1 MKNIHR
7 KFSWSRL
14 IWWSHAAGVA
24 GFYTVLWLRT
34 RPKEA
39 RVVSAQKIPQGR
51 ELPRVS
57 IIVPARNEEHNIR
70 RCVTSLLEQDYPDYE
85 VIVVDD
91 ASTDGTPRL
100 LVEIARAHPRS
111 AKLRVLSLNELPD
124 GWAGKPHALHAGVQE
139 ARGEFLLF
147 TDADTWHAPQALKAA
162 VARAEERQLDLLSL
176 NSEQE
181 LPSFWEKALM
191 PMAVLGI
198 SMQYPMN
205 QVNDPRSPIA
215 LANGQYILL
224 RRAIYERLGGY
235 ARPEMRATL
244 LDDRDLALLVKKHG
258 YALEM
263 ADGRSL
269 VRVRM
274 YRSLRATWRGWRK
287 NVFLGSRGGLPFVLL
302 QLLGLPVV
310 AVLPFVLPFW
320 PWLARLAGKRK
331 TVHLSEAGIIS
342 ALELGPLLAYRRWL
356 DKELRVPWYSM
367 LTHPLAGI
375 LFTGILAQSTW
386 RILTGK
392 GVDWSG
398 RQYFKGK

>member
-1 MKNIHR
+1 MKKLYRNL
-7 KFSWSRL
+7 KWSRL
-14 IWWSHAAGVA
+14 IWWTHAAGVA

-34 RPKEA
+34 KPKEA
-39 RVVSAQKIPQGR
+39 RVVSVQSSSQER

-57 IIVPARNEEHNIR
+57 IIVPARNEEHNIQ

-91 ASTDGTPRL
+91 ASTDETPRL
-100 LVEIARAHPRS
+100 LDEMARAHPHG
-111 AKLRVLSLNELPD
+111 AKLRVLRLSELPD

-139 ARGEFLLF
+139 ARGELLLF
-147 TDADTWHAPQALKAA
+147 TDADTWHAPQALRAA
-162 VARAEERQLDLLSL
+162 VTRAEERQLDLLSL
-176 NSEQE
+176 NSGQE
-181 LPSFWEKALM
+181 LPSFWEKAMM

-198 SMQYPMN
+198 SMQYPIN

-224 RRAIYERLGGY
+224 RRAVYEQLGGY
-235 ARPEMRATL
+235 ARPELRATL
-244 LDDRDLALLVKKHG
+244 LDDRDLAMLVKKHG

-263 ADGRSL
+263 ADGRNL

-302 QLLGLPVV
+302 QVLGLPIV
-310 AVLPFVLPFW
+310 AVLPFLLPL
-320 PWLARLAGKRK
+320 WLFLMSLAGQRK
-331 TVHLSEAGIIS
+331 AISLREVGIVG

-356 DKELRVPWYSM
+356 DRELRVPWYSM
-367 LTHPLAGI
+367 LTHPLAGV
-375 LFTGILAQSTW
+375 LFTAILAQSTW
-386 RILTGK
+386 RILTRR

-398 RQYFKGK
+398 RQYFKEK